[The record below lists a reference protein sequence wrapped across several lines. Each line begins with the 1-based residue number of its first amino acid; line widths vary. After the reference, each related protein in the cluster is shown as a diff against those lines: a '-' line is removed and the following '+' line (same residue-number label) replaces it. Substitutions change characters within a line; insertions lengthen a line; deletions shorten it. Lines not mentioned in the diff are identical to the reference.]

1 MAQKDLLA
9 FLTKLDKELTANSA
23 VYRAEN
29 ANKRAHIFR
38 YNSKKFAKQIKIQI
52 TAQEIPLTNA
62 DKAFINKQA
71 DELLKKLQRSLPR
84 IKADEKKIVS
94 GKTFVR
100 MTFTSSVKKKSQY
113 GDPDSIYGKIYDT
126 YRPHLKT
133 CFGNIQDYLRDQEFT
148 NPETGRKKSKALR
161 TKTGKIR
168 EAPGRE
174 VNLGHVEGKSV
185 VESFIRD
192 AFENV
197 LGDESIFTQTGDALG
212 EDDIKRM
219 MSELG
224 IGISIIKDARID
236 TYTVELEAAVDNIS
250 GGQALKKSKSQLQ
263 SQIKAAVK
271 KLGGIENLSG
281 SDTPRQ
287 KYIKKTRKQVLE
299 PFMGKQGVKVSAKD
313 LKVDETPKSSGK
325 KKATTKATKAKKA
338 RASLGAAALPAK
350 MRRRKRTTKPSAAR
364 QPLELLGLLNKR
376 LPDTVRKNMNP
387 PHLVNRSGR
396 FADSVKVTEI
406 AQTNKGFPSIG
417 YTYQKNPYEVFEM
430 GNGDDRWATPERD
443 PRVLIDRSIREVAAQ
458 FAIGR
463 FYTRRV

>member
-9 FLTKLDKELTANSA
+9 FLRKLDNELQQSSA
-23 VYRAEN
+23 KYRAEQ

-38 YNSKKFAKQIKIQI
+38 YNSTKFAKQIKIQI
-52 TAQEIPLTNA
+52 AAQEIPLTNA

-71 DELLKKLQRSLPR
+71 DELLTKLKKSLPR

-94 GKTFVR
+94 GKSFIR

-113 GDPDSIYGKIYDT
+113 GDPESIYGKIYDT

-133 CFGNIQDYLRDQEFT
+133 CFGNIQDYLREQEFT

-161 TKTGKIR
+161 TKTGKVR

-174 VNLGHVEGKSV
+174 IQLGHVEGKSV
-185 VESFIRD
+185 IESFIRD
-192 AFENV
+192 AFESV
-197 LGDESIFTQTGDALG
+197 LNDESIFTETGDALK

-224 IGISIIKDARID
+224 IDINIIKDAKID
-236 TYTVELEAAVDNIS
+236 TYTVELEAAVDNRS
-250 GGQALKKSKSQLQ
+250 GGQMLKENKRELQ
-263 SQIKAAVK
+263 NQIKRAVD

-281 SDTPRQ
+281 SDTPKQ
-287 KYIKKTRKQVLE
+287 KAIKKTRKEILE
-299 PFMGKQGVKVSAKD
+299 PFKKLSNVKVSAKN
-313 LKVDETPKSSGK
+313 LKINDKSSSAENKASTKAIKASKSKKRAGK
-325 KKATTKATKAKKA
+325 K
-338 RASLGAAALPAK
+338 ALPPVL
-350 MRRRKRTTKPSAAR
+350 RRKRAAQRPSAAR
-364 QPLELLGLLNKR
+364 QPLELLGLLNAR
-376 LPDTVRKNMNP
+376 LPETVRKNMQEP
-387 PHLVNRSGR
+387 ALVNRTGT

-406 AQTNKGFPSIG
+406 QKTPQGFPSIG
-417 YTYQKNPYEVFEM
+417 YTYKRDPYEIFEAGS
-430 GNGDDRWATPERD
+430 GNPRASVERD
-443 PRVLIDRSIREVAAQ
+443 PRILIDRSIREVAAQ